1 MNKQPE
7 ITQHT
12 RENLIAAFWQ
22 IYCKKRIEKITVKE
36 ITTLS
41 GYNRGTFYEYF
52 TDVYDVLQQIENS
65 LLPTM
70 DMLPPTTAASES
82 EQLNTVLAMFEK
94 NSKYYVVLLGDN
106 GDPAFQS
113 KMKSRIKPMLMQS
126 LSEKLDL
133 QPDELDY
140 TLEFLLSA
148 MLGILSY
155 WYRQERPLPPE
166 KLVPLINGLCQNEIL
181 QRLMSFNQAQ

>member
-1 MNKQPE
+1 MKKQPE
-7 ITQHT
+7 ITERT

-22 IYCKKRIEKITVKE
+22 LYSKKRIEKITVKE

-52 TDVYDVLQQIENS
+52 TDVYDVLDQIENS

-82 EQLNTVLAMFEK
+82 EQLSAVFAMYEK

-113 KMKSRIKPMLMQS
+113 KIKNCIKPLLMQT
-126 LSEKLDL
+126 LSEKPNLSL
-133 QPDELDY
+133 DELDY
-140 TLEFLLSA
+140 VLEFMLSA
-148 MLGILSY
+148 MLGVLGY
-155 WYRQERPLPPE
+155 WYRQEKPIQPE
-166 KLVPLINGLCQNEIL
+166 KLIPLINSLCRNEIL
-181 QRLMSFNQAQ
+181 GKLLL